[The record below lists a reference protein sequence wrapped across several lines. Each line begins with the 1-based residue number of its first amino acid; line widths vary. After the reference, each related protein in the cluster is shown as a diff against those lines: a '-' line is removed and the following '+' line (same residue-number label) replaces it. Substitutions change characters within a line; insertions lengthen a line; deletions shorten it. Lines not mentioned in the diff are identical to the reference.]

1 MSFSV
6 LIACYSNWDACSEV
20 PFMLKQGGCTV
31 DIFCSGKSWLR
42 SSSYYDNWIESP
54 SELDFY
60 RNSLIEVVEKNKFD
74 WVILADDGL
83 IGYMNE
89 VVSAEQFP
97 KIMPIKDVSQRKM
110 LSSKKGFSEFCR
122 ENGIDTPGF
131 VIYNKKEDI
140 EIIRNTLTFP
150 VINKLDFSWGGTDMF
165 ISNTPEELETNLH
178 KIPENQNVL
187 IQEYLEC
194 EEIRTDSLFYDGM
207 LINYFNGK
215 VLEHSQNKFSYTTR
229 RIYTDDEYLKEQLID
244 LGKKLGLNGFVNI
257 TYLVDRQKEKKY
269 LIEVDPRP
277 NSWMAL
283 SRHLSHEDFT
293 NGVKRI
299 ISGDYVNGFRK
310 MNLFK
315 KEIEL
320 SLFYKDIRRVLWKKD
335 IRGLLR
341 WLTNRKGYW
350 KFIPTYDRRLMKRIL
365 KEVWDEVFMFYIRK
379 WTGRKK

>member
-1 MSFSV
+1 
-6 LIACYSNWDACSEV
+6 
-20 PFMLKQGGCTV
+20 
-31 DIFCSGKSWLR
+31 
-42 SSSYYDNWIESP
+42 
-54 SELDFY
+54 
-60 RNSLIEVVEKNKFD
+60 
-74 WVILADDGL
+74 
-83 IGYMNE
+83 MNE

>member
-20 PFMLKQGGCTV
+20 PFMLKQGGCKV

-54 SELDFY
+54 VALDAY
-60 RNSLIEVVEKNKFD
+60 RNALITLVEKNKFD

-97 KIMPIKDVSQRKM
+97 KIMPIQDVSQRKM

-165 ISNTPEELETNLH
+165 ISNTPEELEANLH

-187 IQEYLEC
+187 IQEYIEG
-194 EEIRTDSLFYDGM
+194 EEIHVEALFYGGELM
-207 LINYFNGK
+207 AYFSSNI
-215 VLEHSQNKFSYTTR
+215 LQYSTTKFSYTT
-229 RIYTDDEYLKEQLID
+229 
-244 LGKKLGLNGFVNI
+244 KKLYYENLEIAPVLRKVGKALTMNSFGNI
-257 TYLVDRQKEKKY
+257 CFLYDARRSTYF

-277 NSWMAL
+277 NSWMPY
-283 SRHLSHEDFT
+283 SRFIGQHHFIKAVE
-293 NGVKRI
+293 NI
-299 ISGDYVNGFRK
+299 VNGNIKNSFSK
-310 MNLFK
+310 MGLLREK
-315 KEIEL
+315 TEVA
-320 SLFYKDIRRVLWKKD
+320 LFYKDIRRTLWQKD
-335 IRGLLR
+335 IKSFTKWTL
-341 WLTNRKGYW
+341 NISGYW
-350 KFIPTYDRRLMKRIL
+350 RFIPTYDRRLMKRIL
-365 KEVWDEVFMFYIRK
+365 KEVWNEVFMFYIRK